1 MQGLYSDLSTEFL
14 KEFNHY
20 NKYLYYN
27 DVLITDGSLIPFKP
41 TVQSLNK

>member
-1 MQGLYSDLSTEFL
+1 MPWLLSGLSTEFL

-27 DVLITDGSLIPFKP
+27 DVFITDGSLILFKP
-41 TVQSLNK
+41 TVQSLNE